1 MITLDQAKEL
11 VALLESGQDD
21 EAQNL
26 FNTLAVKSDEEIY
39 LHVGQL
45 TRQLHDSLSE
55 FRLDSDRIDDLAKSE
70 IPSARDHL
78 KYVIERTEQAAN
90 KTMDAVEES
99 MPLAENMNN
108 NMSLVRPSWNRLMTG
123 EIQFNEFKPL
133 CYQID
138 ELLTL
143 VEGDS
148 VKLRALMTEILMAQ
162 DFQDLTG
169 QTIGKV
175 IELVQEVE
183 DELLGLLT
191 VFGLDTLPE
200 SESEK
205 ETEEKEKASKM
216 EASGPAI
223 NDSRDDVVSGQD
235 DVDDLLSSL
244 GF

>member
-11 VALLESGQDD
+11 VALLESGQDE
-21 EAQNL
+21 EAQSM

-39 LHVGQL
+39 HHVGQL

-55 FRLDSDRIDDLAKSE
+55 FRLDSERIDDLANSE

-78 KYVIERTEQAAN
+78 KYVIERTEAAAN
-90 KTMDAVEES
+90 RTMDAVEES

-108 NMSLVRPSWNRLMTG
+108 NMVLVRPSWNKLMTG

-143 VEGDS
+143 VESDS
-148 VKLRALMTEILMAQ
+148 VKMRSLMTEILMAQ

-191 VFGLDTLPE
+191 VFGIEPAIE
-200 SESEK
+200 AEK
-205 ETEEKEKASKM
+205 KAEAQKSAKM

-223 NDSRDDVVSGQD
+223 NDSRNDVVSGQD

>member
-11 VALLESGQDD
+11 VLLLESGEEDQ
-21 EAQNL
+21 AQQL
-26 FNTLAVKSDEEIY
+26 FNTLAIKSDEEIY
-39 LHVGQL
+39 HHVGQL
-45 TRQLHDSLSE
+45 TRQLHTSLSE
-55 FRLDSDRIDDLAKSE
+55 FTLDSARIDDLAKSE

-78 KYVIERTEQAAN
+78 KYVIEKTESAAN
-90 KTMDAVEES
+90 KTMDAVEAS
-99 MPLAENMNN
+99 MPLAENLNN
-108 NMSLVRPSWNRLMTG
+108 NMQLVRPSWERLMTG

-133 CYQID
+133 CYKID
-138 ELLTL
+138 ELLTM

-148 VKLRALMTEILMAQ
+148 VKLRSLLTEILMAQ

-191 VFGLDTLPE
+191 IFGIDSTANA
-200 SESEK
+200 SG
-205 ETEEKEKASKM
+205 KATKM
-216 EASGPAI
+216 EDSGPVIDEAR
-223 NDSRDDVVSGQD
+223 SDVVSGQD